1 MNIAWLSPLP
11 PIRSGIAGYSAMLLP
26 EIAKHA
32 QVTAVVAQPE
42 WADAGV
48 PVIRN
53 TEFDPGRFDA
63 VVCQLG
69 NNPHHEFVFRRALET
84 PSIVVLHDLV
94 LHHLIVEMTLA
105 RGDREGYIDALRR
118 NHGEAGAAW
127 AAGRAAGFHTELANF
142 LFPASIEV
150 ARKARAVIV
159 HNRYAAATLRSFGVE
174 TPIAIVEHPYV
185 TPAATDRAATR
196 RALGYDGDE
205 IVIGMFGFVT
215 AAKRPEVVFEAFG
228 NALEA
233 RPMLRL
239 LVVGEPAPNVDLEA
253 LARDFGV
260 PAGTWRALGF
270 VSDEEFTTYLD
281 AVDRVVN
288 LRYPSAGETSGA
300 LVHVF
305 GAGKPV
311 AVSDYA
317 QFADYPADLVDRIP
331 FDDEVPRLTEVMV
344 GRRDDPDRAAR
355 QRAWLAERA
364 SVSSVAQHYLDVATG
379 RGFAD
384 YGAAR
389 AVVSALPLFPL
400 LALEHLQVAR
410 EGTRW
415 RVELSLRNDA
425 QPLSSWRFGEPEYR
439 VLVKAFE
446 GDREI
451 ADAWLRLP
459 GDLATG
465 DSARLTFAFESAA
478 PHLSLRLLHAIEGLP
493 PCELPPFATAELSA

>member
-1 MNIAWLSPLP
+1 MTVAWLSPLP
-11 PIRSGIAGYSAMLLP
+11 PVRSGIAGYSAMLLP
-26 EIAKHA
+26 EIAKRVD
-32 QVTAVVAQPE
+32 VTAVVGQDA
-42 WADAGV
+42 WSDAGV
-48 PVIRN
+48 PVIHDSA
-53 TEFDPGRFDA
+53 FDPSKFDTI
-63 VVCQLG
+63 VCQLG
-69 NNPHHEFVFRRALET
+69 NNPHHEFVYRRALET

-105 RGDREGYIDALRR
+105 RGDREGYIDAMRR

-142 LFPASIEV
+142 LFPASIEI

-159 HNRYAAATLRSFGVE
+159 HNRYAAETLRSFGVE

-196 RALGYDGDE
+196 RALGYRDDA
-205 IVIGMFGFVT
+205 IVVGMFGFVT
-215 AAKRPEVVFEAFG
+215 AAKRPEVVFEAF
-228 NALEA
+228 ARAIEA
-233 RPMLRL
+233 RAQLRL
-239 LVVGEPAPNVDLEA
+239 LVVGEPAPDVDLEA
-253 LARDFGV
+253 LAREFGI
-260 PAGTWRALGF
+260 PAGSWRALGF
-270 VSDEEFTTYLD
+270 VSDDVFTTYLD
-281 AVDRVVN
+281 AVDCVVN

-317 QFADYPADLVDRIP
+317 QFGGYPADLVTRIP
-331 FDDEVPRLTEVMV
+331 FDDEVPRLVEFMTGSREDA
-344 GRRDDPDRAAR
+344 RRAAR
-355 QRAWLAERA
+355 QRTWLNDRA
-364 SVSSVAQHYLDVATG
+364 SLASAAQHYLDVANG

-384 YGAAR
+384 CGEPRAA
-389 AVVSALPLFPL
+389 AFALPLFPML
-400 LALEHLQVAR
+400 TLEQVHVSHD
-410 EGTRW
+410 GKRW
-415 RVELSLRNDA
+415 IVELSLRNDA

-439 VLVKAFE
+439 VLAKAFD

-465 DSARLTFAFESAA
+465 DSARLEFAFESDAA
-478 PHLSLRLLHAIEGLP
+478 RPSLCLLHAIEGLP
-493 PCELPPFATAELSA
+493 HCDLPPFATAELSV